1 MAHTRTARTRG
12 HDIEV
17 SIHDDGTPTVTVDGE
32 DVPVRM
38 AGGKYAVAYIKPED
52 DLLEGARKY
61 AERL

>member
-1 MAHTRTARTRG
+1 MPHTRRARSRG

-17 SIHDDGTPTVTVDGE
+17 TVHDDGTPVVIVDGE
-32 DVPVRM
+32 DVPVRVVD
-38 AGGKYAVAYIKPED
+38 GKYAVAYLRPED

>member
-1 MAHTRTARTRG
+1 MPHTRKARSHG

-17 SIHDDGTPTVTVDGE
+17 SVQDDGTPTVTVDGE
-32 DVPVRM
+32 DVPVRVVD
-38 AGGKYAVAYIKPED
+38 GKYAVAYIRPED

>member
-1 MAHTRTARTRG
+1 MPDTRKARSRG

-17 SIHDDGTPTVTVDGE
+17 TVHDNGDPVVIVDGE
-32 DVPVRM
+32 DVPVRVVD
-38 AGGKYAVAYIKPED
+38 GKYAVAYLSPED